1 MKRFIYIVL
10 LILISLPA
18 SNTSAS
24 TKQERNFIVEGN
36 KLYRQER
43 YAEAEAFY
51 KKALTVA
58 PGSEVAKFN
67 LAASLLRQAGS
78 ADQNKGNS
86 PLDDAVKLLTELE
99 QNAQSKSIVEK
110 ASYDLGNVSFNGKQY
125 KEAIEHYK
133 NALRKNPDNDKARQ
147 NLRLAQKK
155 LEEQQNQDKNQD
167 KNKDQNKERNKDQN
181 KDQQQQQQQQQ
192 QQNKDKQ
199 DQQNQNQNKQN
210 QQQKQQQQP
219 QGGISDENANK
230 ILKAMENAE
239 SATRAK
245 IEARKQKNQ
254 EARRRQVT
262 RPW

>member
-1 MKRFIYIVL
+1 MKRLAYIILL
-10 LILISLPA
+10 LIVALPFSVSA
-18 SNTSAS
+18 AS
-24 TKQERNFIVEGN
+24 TKQERNYIVEGN

-67 LAASLLRQAGS
+67 LAAALLRQAGS
-78 ADQNKGNS
+78 SDQNKGNT

-155 LEEQQNQDKNQD
+155 LEEQQNQDKNKD
-167 KNKDQNKERNKDQN
+167 KNKDQNKDQN
-181 KDQQQQQQQQQ
+181 KDDQKQQQQQ

-199 DQQNQNQNKQN
+199 DQQNQNQNQNKQNQQN

-254 EARRRQVT
+254 EARRKQVT

>member
-1 MKRFIYIVL
+1 MKRILYILL
-10 LILISLPA
+10 LIMVSLPA
-18 SNTSAS
+18 SMTAS

-43 YAEAEAFY
+43 YSEAEAYY

-67 LAASLLRQAGS
+67 LAAALLRQAGS
-78 ADQNKGNS
+78 SDPNKGNT
-86 PLDDAVKLLTELE
+86 PLDDAVKLLKELE
-99 QNAQSKSIVEK
+99 QNAQTKSIVEK

-133 NALRKNPDNDKARQ
+133 NALRKNPDNDKARE

-167 KNKDQNKERNKDQN
+167 KNKDQNKEQNKDQN
-181 KDQQQQQQQQQ
+181 KEQQQQQQQQ

-199 DQQNQNQNKQN
+199 DQQNQNQNQDKQN